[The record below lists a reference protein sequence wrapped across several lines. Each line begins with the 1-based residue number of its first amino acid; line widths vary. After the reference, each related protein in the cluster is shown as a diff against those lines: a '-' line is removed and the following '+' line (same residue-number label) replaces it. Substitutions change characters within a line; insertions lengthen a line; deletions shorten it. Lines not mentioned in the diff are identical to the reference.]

1 MPNIVQMFENI
12 IGGKAVYFDGGS
24 LKDKDGNKVTLQTSD
39 NLLQKNRIINSS
51 MNISQ
56 RGNLFYIKNQE

>member
-24 LKDKDGNKVTLQTSD
+24 LNDKDGNKVTLQTSD
-39 NLLQKNRIINSS
+39 NLLQK
-51 MNISQ
+51 
-56 RGNLFYIKNQE
+56 K